1 MSATGKIGAIGAI
14 GEEKNSA
21 CRYLADGLSIRPGEG
36 QEELFGQAKERMK
49 RAGVDTRSLHFRL
62 FKRSVDARRR
72 DDIRLVCTVL
82 VESDEP
88 LPARVCAR
96 AGLKQLA
103 DGKPVLHVG
112 TEPMERPPLV
122 VGMGPAGLFAALLLA
137 QNGYRPV
144 IVDRGDAVSERVAKV
159 EKFRASGELDGESN
173 VQFGAGGAGTFSD
186 GKLVTRIHDPRCRF
200 VLETFHRFGAP
211 DEILTLAKP
220 HIGTDI
226 LRTVV
231 ARMLAEIERLGGEV
245 RYRCRAEGLRENADG
260 SVTVRTPQGEEAFS
274 AVVLAVGHSARDT
287 YEELIAGGFAV
298 EAKPISVGVRA
309 EHLQA
314 DIDRALYGDFAGHP
328 DLGHAEYALSDTRR
342 ARGVYTFCMCPGGE
356 VVAAAS
362 EDGGLV
368 VNGMSNHARDGKN
381 ANAAVLVSV
390 GCGDYEPVGGS
401 LARGAIAYQRSIE
414 RAAFRAGGGDW
425 YAPMM
430 TIGDF
435 LGGGRGSFPS
445 DVQPTYRGG
454 KVRPA
459 DFGEIFPPYIP
470 ESLRY
475 ALHSFAGR
483 IPGYDK
489 GTAVLTAAETR
500 TSAPVR
506 ILRDADRLCALGH
519 DRIYPCGEGAGYAG
533 GITSAAVDGIRVAES
548 LISRFRPG
556 E

>member
-1 MSATGKIGAIGAI
+1 MSAMGAIGAIGAI
-14 GEEKNSA
+14 GAEKNSA
-21 CRYLADGLSIRPGEG
+21 CRYLADGFSIRPGEG
-36 QEELFGQAKERMK
+36 QEELFGQAKKRMK

-72 DDIRLVCTVL
+72 DDIRLICTVL

-88 LPARVCAR
+88 LSARVCAR

-144 IVDRGDAVSERVAKV
+144 IIDRGDAVSERVAKV
-159 EKFRASGELDGESN
+159 ELFRTSGELDGESN

-245 RYRCRAEGLRENADG
+245 RYRCRAESLRENADG

-390 GCGDYEPVGGS
+390 GCGD
-401 LARGAIAYQRSIE
+401 
-414 RAAFRAGGGDW
+414 W

-435 LGGGRGSFPS
+435 LGGGCGSFPA

-459 DFGEIFPPYIP
+459 DFGEIFPPYIL

-506 ILRDADRLCALGH
+506 ILRDADRLSALGH